1 MSSIVRIGNEFKVN
15 FKLEIKQDY
24 RGDLRVLHGVD
35 SFQIDSRRGNMGLEW
50 SWVVSA
56 GV

>member
-1 MSSIVRIGNEFKVN
+1 MNSKSTSSWKSNRTTG
-15 FKLEIKQDY
+15 
-24 RGDLRVLHGVD
+24 GDLRVLHGVD